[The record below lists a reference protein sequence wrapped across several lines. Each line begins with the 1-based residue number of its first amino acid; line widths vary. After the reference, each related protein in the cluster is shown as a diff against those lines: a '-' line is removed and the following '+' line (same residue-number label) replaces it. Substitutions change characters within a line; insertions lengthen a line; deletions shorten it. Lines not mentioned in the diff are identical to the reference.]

1 MQEKNKVIRQT
12 NHWTMTLM
20 IGVLATGFC
29 AETYALD
36 PGINQP
42 GAYGGRAGVP
52 AAGAAGR
59 PGSGIGVM
67 PGAGAGRAGVPAAGA
82 AGRPGSGVGAL
93 PGTGAGRAGVPAAGR
108 PGRYR

>member
-1 MQEKNKVIRQT
+1 MNTTTIIKPLI
-12 NHWTMTLM
+12 LM
-20 IGVLATGFC
+20 AGLMLIGFST
-29 AETYALD
+29 ETTARD

-59 PGSGIGVM
+59 PGSGVGVL
-67 PGAGAGRAGVPAAGA
+67 PGAGAGRAGVPAAGM

-93 PGTGAGRAGVPAAGR
+93 PGAGAGRAGVPAAGR